1 MLKLPRTKR
10 LKLENDGPPSKFGF
24 KFDLCRYNKAAALSE
39 DILQGEVRS
48 RALVGSAAT
57 HSAARSAQGPVK

>member
-48 RALVGSAAT
+48 RALVGSF
-57 HSAARSAQGPVK
+57 RV